1 MLPTDRVVLV
11 DLENVVGFRPKRR
24 TLRTRMTALLGAAG
38 PWHHAVAA
46 YACLEDADD
55 VTASTLAALGVAPLR
70 VTPGPDAAEL
80 ALLAHARRMQADGC
94 ARFTVCSGDHAFA
107 ALGDADASTLEV
119 LVWQGQPVATDL
131 VAAADHV
138 RRLPRLADGDMPV
151 GPEDTGDSGCL
162 TPHCAPSRQK
172 RRLHVPLDGL
182 AAGLAIGIGIALGTR
197 LGSLLWPGAAA
208 EQRHGPRQP

>member
-24 TLRTRMTALLGAAG
+24 TLRTRMTALLDAAG
-38 PWHHAVAA
+38 PRHHAVAA
-46 YACLEDADD
+46 YACIEDTDD

-107 ALGDADASTLEV
+107 VLGDADASSLEV
-119 LVWQGQPVATDL
+119 LVWQGQPVATGL
-131 VAAADHV
+131 AAAADHV
-138 RRLPRLADGDMPV
+138 RRLPRLAEGDVPV
-151 GPEDTGDSGCL
+151 RPEATGNPRHR
-162 TPHCAPSRQK
+162 TQHHVTSRSK
-172 RRLHVPLDGL
+172 RQTHVPLDGL
-182 AAGLAIGIGIALGTR
+182 VTGFATGIGIALGAR
-197 LGSLLWPGAAA
+197 LGSLLWSGTPI
-208 EQRHGPRQP
+208 EERRRPRSP